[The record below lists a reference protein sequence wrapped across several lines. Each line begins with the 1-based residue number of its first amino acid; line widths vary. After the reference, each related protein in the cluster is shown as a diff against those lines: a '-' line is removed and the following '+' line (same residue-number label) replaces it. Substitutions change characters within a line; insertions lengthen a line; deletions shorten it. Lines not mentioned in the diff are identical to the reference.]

1 MYTLTYT
8 KSAIKDIPKLKSAK
22 LDTKAKA
29 LLEIIKVNP
38 TKHRQG
44 MKNWWAI

>member
-8 KSAIKDIPKLKSAK
+8 KSAVKDIPKLKSAK

-29 LLEIIKVNP
+29 LLESKSLPNTAKV
-38 TKHRQG
+38 
-44 MKNWWAI
+44 